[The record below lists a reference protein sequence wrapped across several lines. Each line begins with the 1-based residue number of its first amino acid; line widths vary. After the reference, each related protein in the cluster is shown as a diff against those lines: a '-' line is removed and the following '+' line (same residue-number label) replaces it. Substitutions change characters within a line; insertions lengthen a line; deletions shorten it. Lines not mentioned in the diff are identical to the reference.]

1 MYLLLKK
8 FTFYEQMKIRL
19 FGDKFSVVN
28 KDAENY
34 NAFLEDFS
42 NMRIIKSIMTGH
54 FQETRK

>member
-1 MYLLLKK
+1 M
-8 FTFYEQMKIRL
+8 RL

-34 NAFLEDFS
+34 NAFLKDFS
-42 NMRIIKSIMTGH
+42 NRRIIKSIMTGH